1 MHANQRAYELL
12 RWQALA
18 PLADYDESIDYF
30 GIWKQASDKALNTF
44 DKEHEQQARRNQTKA
59 SASPVRPSRTRGALD
74 QDRARARLAP
84 TDEKPGIRP
93 RHSRGR
99 KRR

>member
-1 MHANQRAYELL
+1 MTPNQRAYELL

-30 GIWKQASDKALNTF
+30 AIWKQASDKALNKF
-44 DKEHEQQARRNQTKA
+44 DNSHEQKTRRDQTKA
-59 SASPVRPSRTRGALD
+59 SASPARPSSSCGAPD
-74 QDRARARLAP
+74 HDRERAGLAP

-99 KRR
+99 KRC

>member
-30 GIWKQASDKALNTF
+30 AIWKQASDKALNKF
-44 DKEHEQQARRNQTKA
+44 DNSHEQKTRRDQTKA
-59 SASPVRPSRTRGALD
+59 SASPVRPSRTRGAPNPI
-74 QDRARARLAP
+74 REGERLAP
-84 TDEKPGIRP
+84 ADEKPGIRP

-99 KRR
+99 QRC